1 MTNSDNIDGQD
12 RSPGVDDGVDL
23 AATQTWLRRTS
34 ELSARFLLVVA
45 AAALVVW
52 ALVQIRIVVLPVIVA
67 LFVSTALMPL
77 SDRLR
82 RLGLPPALAALLTV
96 VLALATLFGI
106 GGYIGSAAADEFG
119 SLSSDLS
126 DAIDEIEDW
135 FVDGPLGID
144 RSRVEDTRD
153 QIASSFDGES
163 SSVTDGALQAG
174 ALAIEVIAGL
184 AVSIVLVFF
193 VLKDGH
199 RAGDAVAR
207 IVGRERG
214 DDLRDL
220 GADVWSTMGGYLRG
234 VAITGVADAL
244 LIGLGLA
251 LLGVPLVAPLMLLT
265 FFGAFIP
272 LVGATA
278 AGVVAVLVALVS
290 NGPGTAL
297 AVGAL
302 VLVVQQVE
310 GDVLAPL
317 VLGRAVRLH
326 PVTVLLSL
334 TAGGVLAGIV
344 GAFLA
349 VPTAAVVKTIVVH
362 YRPEV
367 DAARAET
374 DQSETG
380 R

>member
-1 MTNSDNIDGQD
+1 M
-12 RSPGVDDGVDL
+12 
-23 AATQTWLRRTS
+23 
-34 ELSARFLLVVA
+34 
-45 AAALVVW
+45 
-52 ALVQIRIVVLPVIVA
+52 
-67 LFVSTALMPL
+67 
-77 SDRLR
+77 
-82 RLGLPPALAALLTV
+82 
-96 VLALATLFGI
+96 
-106 GGYIGSAAADEFG
+106 
-119 SLSSDLS
+119 
-126 DAIDEIEDW
+126 
-135 FVDGPLGID
+135 
-144 RSRVEDTRD
+144 
-153 QIASSFDGES
+153 
-163 SSVTDGALQAG
+163 
-174 ALAIEVIAGL
+174 
-184 AVSIVLVFF
+184 
-193 VLKDGH
+193 
-199 RAGDAVAR
+199 
-207 IVGRERG
+207 
-214 DDLRDL
+214 
-220 GADVWSTMGGYLRG
+220 
-234 VAITGVADAL
+234 
-244 LIGLGLA
+244 
-251 LLGVPLVAPLMLLT
+251 
-265 FFGAFIP
+265 
-272 LVGATA
+272 VGATA

-374 DQSETG
+374 DQSKTG